1 MILARL
7 VSSIEE
13 GLLSTVSKVEEG
25 LLSTVSKVEVP
36 KHVFAQL
43 PVSMLALRS

>member
-7 VSSIEE
+7 VSSI
-13 GLLSTVSKVEEG
+13 EEG